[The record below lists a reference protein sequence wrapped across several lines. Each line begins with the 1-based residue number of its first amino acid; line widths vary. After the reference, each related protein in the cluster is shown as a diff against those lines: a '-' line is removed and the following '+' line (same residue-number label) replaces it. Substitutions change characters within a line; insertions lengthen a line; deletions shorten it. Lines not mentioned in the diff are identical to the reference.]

1 MSKVLLLC
9 AIAAV
14 VVFGT
19 GCAGPETKLGRGFT
33 NLGEITR
40 MGEINRS
47 IEQTSLF
54 DNPRAGYTTG
64 LLRGLNRT
72 FCRTAVGLY
81 EVVTFPI
88 PNHKFKDYGPVL
100 KPEYPVYPDSYTPG
114 MFADSITGT
123 DSYLGFTGGDV
134 APMFPGSRFRVFDP

>member
-1 MSKVLLLC
+1 MTKALLLC
-9 AIAAV
+9 ATVAAV
-14 VVFGT
+14 VFGA

-54 DNPRAGYTTG
+54 ENPRVGYTTG
-64 LLRGLNRT
+64 LIRGFNRT
-72 FCRTAVGLY
+72 VRRTAVGLY

-88 PNHKFKDYGPVL
+88 PNHKFNDYGPVL
-100 KPEYPVYPDSYTPG
+100 KPEYPIYPDSYTPG
-114 MFADSITGT
+114 MFADSITST
-123 DSYLGFTGGDV
+123 DSYLGFTGGDI